1 MESANQFGTISTTT
15 STPTRSGNRRPSS
28 YFAGI
33 CTPMVMKKKPKKT
46 TGEYLKL
53 EVDCICIAKN
63 HHFIALKLVGIRID
77 CIGLTLPRSK

>member
-53 EVDCICIAKN
+53 ELSYLVFCIHVWNSIVL
-63 HHFIALKLVGIRID
+63 HYM
-77 CIGLTLPRSK
+77 